1 MNILQFMGVTI
12 VTDWACGL
20 FLPCHPSHEVRCSS
34 KNPYLRT
41 SITGVV
47 KRIHRRSGVV
57 WTRRIGIGHSKK
69 YEIAVQL
76 FWILFLVTS
85 ASFYVCRHHTRP
97 YMNMPMRVHRR
108 HQIRLVESQSELHF
122 SSRLR
127 HASSKP
133 SLHNKRV

>member
-12 VTDWACGL
+12 VTDWAYGL
-20 FLPCHPSHEVRCSS
+20 FLPCHPSQEVRCSS

-76 FWILFLVTS
+76 FWILSLVTS
-85 ASFYVCRHHTRP
+85 AAFYVCHHHTPP
-97 YMNMPMRVHRR
+97 YIGHHEHANKSP
-108 HQIRLVESQSELHF
+108 QEASNASCGISIRITF
-122 SSRLR
+122 
-127 HASSKP
+127 
-133 SLHNKRV
+133 